1 MNKTQ
6 RLFVD
11 MDGTLAVFHPVDTLE
26 KLYEKNYF
34 LNLLPQTN
42 VIDGI
47 RFIIENYTE
56 VEVFVLSA
64 VLSDSPYAIP
74 EKNAWLDKY
83 LPEVD
88 VEHRLYPKCGE
99 SKKEFLEREKGGIK
113 QNDFL
118 LDDYSQNL
126 HSWDPPAKGIK
137 VMNGINGKNGTWTK
151 DKVSIEI
158 EGSKF
163 ADCVLSIMRRR
174 IHEEEVNQFYTIKKG
189 GR

>member
-47 RFIIENYTE
+47 RFIIENYPE

-64 VLSDSPYAIP
+64 VLSA
-74 EKNAWLDKY
+74 L
-83 LPEVD
+83 
-88 VEHRLYPKCGE
+88 
-99 SKKEFLEREKGGIK
+99 
-113 QNDFL
+113 
-118 LDDYSQNL
+118 
-126 HSWDPPAKGIK
+126 
-137 VMNGINGKNGTWTK
+137 M
-151 DKVSIEI
+151 
-158 EGSKF
+158 
-163 ADCVLSIMRRR
+163 
-174 IHEEEVNQFYTIKKG
+174 QFQKRMHG
-189 GR
+189 